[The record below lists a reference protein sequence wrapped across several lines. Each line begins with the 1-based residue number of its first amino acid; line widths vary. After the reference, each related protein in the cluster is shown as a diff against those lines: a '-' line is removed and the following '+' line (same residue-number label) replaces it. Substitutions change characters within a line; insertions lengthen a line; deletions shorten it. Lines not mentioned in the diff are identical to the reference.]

1 MQKQDM
7 IYEDFMEDRA
17 IKMFKDDEL
26 NYSVYVQVFTTD
38 NLPFSPITGDK
49 KHIFFDYDQA
59 ATDGVAIS
67 DVCGNKFNQV
77 TQKYEVTDHTYVVG
91 KVVKQSLPEDKAL
104 LLMKKAAH
112 NIIAELNK
120 PVLMSKTQHC
130 HIADYYENKTY

>member
-49 KHIFFDYDQA
+49 KHFVNAYK
-59 ATDGVAIS
+59 ATPQIPSTSSWGVFLRVHDELSLEMVDKETREIVYNALI
-67 DVCGNKFNQV
+67 NK
-77 TQKYEVTDHTYVVG
+77 G
-91 KVVKQSLPEDKAL
+91 
-104 LLMKKAAH
+104 
-112 NIIAELNK
+112 AEF
-120 PVLMSKTQHC
+120 
-130 HIADYYENKTY
+130 

>member
-77 TQKYEVTDHTYVVG
+77 TQKYEVTDRTYVVG

-120 PVLMSKTQHC
+120 PVLMSKMKHRP
-130 HIADYYENKTY
+130 HIVRNN

>member
-49 KHIFFDYDQA
+49 NISFLTMTKQPQMALQLVMCA
-59 ATDGVAIS
+59 ATSSIKLHKNMKLRTA
-67 DVCGNKFNQV
+67 
-77 TQKYEVTDHTYVVG
+77 
-91 KVVKQSLPEDKAL
+91 PML
-104 LLMKKAAH
+104 LEK
-112 NIIAELNK
+112 
-120 PVLMSKTQHC
+120 
-130 HIADYYENKTY
+130 

>member
-49 KHIFFDYDQA
+49 KSYIF
-59 ATDGVAIS
+59 
-67 DVCGNKFNQV
+67 
-77 TQKYEVTDHTYVVG
+77 
-91 KVVKQSLPEDKAL
+91 
-104 LLMKKAAH
+104 
-112 NIIAELNK
+112 
-120 PVLMSKTQHC
+120 
-130 HIADYYENKTY
+130 